1 MPGCAPKSS
10 QPAFLNSCEDT
21 LGPQDPHPKATYWSS
36 KEIINDNTNAPM
48 SFVGAARRA
57 RPRAPGQAGR
67 IRSPGMFRQPRGVS
81 SEPASAPIHRDGLA
95 APQVLLGALHQ
106 HGQPAARHVAL
117 LDGTHQLGTRGTRG
131 TQGTASLAGPALP
144 ALTAWAQSH
153 ANEPTDLRSPGQ
165 TQTAASEPHSRP
177 IGTPQE

>member
-1 MPGCAPKSS
+1 MPERAPKSS

-21 LGPQDPHPKATYWSS
+21 LGLQDPHPKATYRSS

-48 SFVGAARRA
+48 SFVGAAPRA

-106 HGQPAARHVAL
+106 HGQPAARHAAL

-131 TQGTASLAGPALP
+131 TASLAGPALP
-144 ALTAWAQSH
+144 ALAAWAQSH
-153 ANEPTDLRSPGQ
+153 ANEPTDLPSPGQ

-177 IGTPQE
+177 TGTPQE